1 MKQTYYPVIVH
12 IYKNRKIRA
21 EVGTGTEMDE
31 KPAPKISKYEDHVD
45 LEAWHVSPERREIY
59 ISYLYSGKIR
69 LDHLLKEIS

>member
-1 MKQTYYPVIVH
+1 MKQMYYPVIVH

-21 EVGTGTEMDE
+21 ELGVGAEMSQRP
-31 KPAPKISKYEDHVD
+31 KSKISRYEDHVD
-45 LEAWHVSPERREIY
+45 LEAWHDSQESREIY